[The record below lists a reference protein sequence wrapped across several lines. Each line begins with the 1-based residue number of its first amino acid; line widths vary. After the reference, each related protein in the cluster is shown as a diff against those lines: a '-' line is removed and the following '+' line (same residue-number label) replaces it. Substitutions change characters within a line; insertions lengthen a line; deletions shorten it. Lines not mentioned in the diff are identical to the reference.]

1 MAKANKRK
9 NDRTVL
15 SELPESVVDN
25 LIKDCRNQG
34 DFEDLMKQI
43 SKRLLDGMLGG
54 EMNAHL
60 GYGRHDRLYEKN
72 NARNGYSS
80 KTISTNNGEIE
91 LSVPRD
97 RNCEFEP
104 IIVPKHSRRV
114 EGIDKNIMA
123 LYARGMSV
131 RDIRDM
137 LLEMYGV
144 DLSEE
149 FISNVTD
156 SVIDDIRLWQNR
168 PVNVLYPII
177 YIDCIVVNVQENK
190 QVINKAVYVVL
201 AINTDGHKEILGLW
215 ISQNEGAKFWLSVLT
230 ELNNRGLKEVFI
242 FCIDGLAGLDQAIK
256 SVYPQAKIQLCI
268 VHQIRTSLRYV
279 PHKDKKAVV
288 ADLKTIYQVSTAEEG
303 LANLDAFAK
312 KWDSKFPTI
321 SKSWYNNWE
330 KLSAM
335 FEFTQPIRKIIYTTN
350 AIESLNMTLRKVIKN
365 KRIFPNDMAV
375 FKSLYLAIGNIEKK
389 WTMPIKDW
397 LPAYTQLLI
406 KFGKV

>member
-1 MAKANKRK
+1 MAKTNKQK

-15 SELPESVVDN
+15 NELPQSVVDN
-25 LIKDCRNQG
+25 LIKDCKNQG
-34 DFEDLMKQI
+34 DFEGLMQQI

-72 NARNGYSS
+72 NSRNGYSS
-80 KTISTNNGEIE
+80 KKISTNNGEIE
-91 LSVPRD
+91 LSIPRD
-97 RNCEFEP
+97 RNSEFEP
-104 IIVPKHSRRV
+104 LIVPKHSRRLD
-114 EGIDKNIMA
+114 GIDKNIMA

-137 LLEMYGV
+137 LLEMYSV

-156 SVIDDIRLWQNR
+156 SVLDDIRLWQNR
-168 PVNVLYPII
+168 PINALYPII
-177 YIDCIVVNVQENK
+177 YIDCLVVGVQENK

-201 AINTDGHKEILGLW
+201 GINTDGRKEILGLW
-215 ISQNEGAKFWLSVLT
+215 ISHNEGAKFWLAILT
-230 ELNNRGLKEVFI
+230 ELNNRGLQEVFI
-242 FCIDGLAGLDQAIK
+242 FCIDGLTGLDQAIK
-256 SVYPQAKIQLCI
+256 SVYPQTKIQLCI
-268 VHQIRTSLRYV
+268 VHQIRNSLRYV
-279 PHKDKKAVV
+279 PYKDKKAVV
-288 ADLKTIYQVSTAEEG
+288 ADLKTIYQASTAEDG
-303 LANLDAFAK
+303 LANLDVFAK
-312 KWDSKFPTI
+312 KWDYKFPTI
-321 SKSWYNNWE
+321 SKSWYNHWE

-350 AIESLNMTLRKVIKN
+350 AIESLNMTLRKAIKN
-365 KRIFPNDMAV
+365 KRVFPNDMAV
-375 FKSLYLAIGNIEKK
+375 FKSLYLAIHNIEKK

-397 LPAYTQLLI
+397 LPAFIQLLI

>member
-1 MAKANKRK
+1 MAKANKQK

-54 EMNAHL
+54 EMNTHL

-80 KTISTNNGEIE
+80 KTISTHNGEIE

-97 RNCEFEP
+97 RNSEFEP
-104 IIVPKHSRRV
+104 LIVPKHSRRL

-168 PVNVLYPII
+168 PVNKLYPII
-177 YIDCIVVNVQENK
+177 YIDCIVVHVQENK

-242 FCIDGLAGLDQAIK
+242 FCIDGLTGLDQAIK

-279 PHKDKKAVV
+279 PHKDKNAVV

>member
-1 MAKANKRK
+1 
-9 NDRTVL
+9 
-15 SELPESVVDN
+15 
-25 LIKDCRNQG
+25 
-34 DFEDLMKQI
+34 
-43 SKRLLDGMLGG
+43 
-54 EMNAHL
+54 
-60 GYGRHDRLYEKN
+60 
-72 NARNGYSS
+72 
-80 KTISTNNGEIE
+80 
-91 LSVPRD
+91 
-97 RNCEFEP
+97 
-104 IIVPKHSRRV
+104 
-114 EGIDKNIMA
+114 MA